1 MVTFCQLLQMQA
13 VYDLAYLAT
22 NVAGFIGPALVTESA
37 RNVLIHVMPFV
48 LPLLHVFRT
57 GESVANYAQK
67 GRTTDIL
74 RRPTIGCVTPN
85 SSSAHRYRGMFT
97 QLSLH
102 LC

>member
-48 LPLLHVFRT
+48 MPLLHVFLTGQSVSQSVETRELRT
-57 GESVANYAQK
+57 IMMNNK
-67 GRTTDIL
+67 T
-74 RRPTIGCVTPN
+74 C
-85 SSSAHRYRGMFT
+85 
-97 QLSLH
+97 
-102 LC
+102 